1 MYTIHW
7 SLSTACPNM
16 SMAASAGCSRRSFM
30 APRVTPAH
38 DIQIASHQRTLSWHT
53 RHLPAGT
60 TLSEQHTHKG
70 PTMRT
75 CCHGASLR
83 SLHAPTARAQA
94 LWRRCMFRTR
104 ASFLLQT
111 PTSRPQETCGP
122 AANLS
127 ASAYACTT
135 MCCKYS
141 QPTAPLNLH
150 CRTRSNAPSLP
161 AAVRVLL
168 RYMQSFHPQP
178 RLQSSLKVGHPVT
191 PCPPVA
197 VYAKTPACWCMDVCC
212 PDKSSWE

>member
-1 MYTIHW
+1 MACKLHPTRARCPGTYGTCQ
-7 SLSTACPNM
+7 LAPPCPNNTPTKDQQCAH
-16 SMAASAGCSRRSFM
+16 AATVPACAACMHQQRVPRRFGGGACSAPVLPSSSRLLHPDHRR
-30 APRVTPAH
+30 RVA
-38 DIQIASHQRTLSWHT
+38 
-53 RHLPAGT
+53 
-60 TLSEQHTHKG
+60 
-70 PTMRT
+70 
-75 CCHGASLR
+75 
-83 SLHAPTARAQA
+83 
-94 LWRRCMFRTR
+94 
-104 ASFLLQT
+104 LLQT
-111 PTSRPQETCGP
+111 CLP
-122 AANLS
+122 AHMHG
-127 ASAYACTT
+127 TT

-150 CRTRSNAPSLP
+150 CQTRSNAPSLP